1 MLFFAAVTAVALSS
15 CSENEVVTSALDGH
29 AIGFT
34 NYIGTSSKASDT
46 STTTVN
52 ATDSSMGVYAAFEA
66 TDGGTAAYPDFMY
79 NQEVKYASM
88 GWTYSPIKYWPSTG
102 LLDFWAYWPYSS
114 NTATADATTA
124 STGPAAVSFTQND
137 ALADMIDFIYAT
149 TADQTYNST
158 DPKVDFEFQ
167 HALSRIGF
175 VARPDATLATTSA
188 DYSTFITV
196 TGVKVTP
203 KTNKVISN
211 GTLTFSETSATMAVA
226 TSDESYHASSWTL
239 GLVSDTEVKLW
250 DSSVADFS
258 TTAAQATTTDNI
270 ALGDTDDYIFIVPQ
284 TLEKADLSVE
294 VTYTMTT
301 YSAATTVSSTVT
313 GQIKTVDV
321 PYKIYKQGYSYI
333 YPLVIGLDAIE
344 FDAPTVSETW
354 GLGLGAS
361 ADLSL

>member
-15 CSENEVVTSALDGH
+15 CSKNEVVTSALDGH

-52 ATDSSMGVYAAFEA
+52 TDNSSMGVYAAFEA
-66 TDGGTAAYPDFMY
+66 TDANAAAYPNFMY
-79 NQEVKYASM
+79 NQEVKYAST

-114 NTATADATTA
+114 NATTADATTA

-137 ALADMIDFIYAT
+137 VLASMVDLIYAT
-149 TADQTYNST
+149 TADQTYDSS

-167 HALSRIGF
+167 HALSRIAF

-196 TGVKVTP
+196 TKVVVTP

-211 GTLTFSETSATMAVA
+211 GTLTFAETTATMAVEA
-226 TSDESYHASSWTL
+226 TNPTYHATAWTL
-239 GLVSDTEVKLW
+239 GLVSDASVNLW
-250 DSSVADFS
+250 DSNVADYS
-258 TTAAQATTTDNI
+258 VTAAQSDTTVNI
-270 ALGDTDDYIFIVPQ
+270 PLGDSDDYIYIIPQ
-284 TLEKADLSVE
+284 QLTGGDFTVE

-301 YSAATTVSSTVT
+301 YSAATAVSSTVEN
-313 GQIKTVDV
+313 QVKTATI
-321 PYKIYKQGYSYI
+321 PYKTYKQGYSYT
-333 YPLVIGLDAIE
+333 YPLVISLNAIE
-344 FDAPTVSETW
+344 FDAPTVSTTW
-354 GLGLGAS
+354 GSGVV
-361 ADLSL
+361 ADVSL